1 MNIPSEE
8 VEMTSINMTGRRGGG
23 AKPARSNTPGRES
36 ARRVGAL
43 LMACALVLLAAC
55 GASQTQ
61 NRDAGAQ
68 AMPAQQTPTP
78 AQTPVQEGDITI
90 TPITHASFQI
100 EYGGRVIHVDPTSPG
115 DYSRAK
121 QADLVLIT
129 HDHPD
134 HLDPAAVSRVRKP
147 GAPVV
152 APQAAAEKIEN
163 PTVMANGETK
173 TVAGISIEAVPMY
186 NLQRGPAPGQ
196 LFHPK
201 GRGNGYVLT
210 LGGKRLYV
218 AGDTECTPEM
228 RALKNIDIAFVP
240 MNLPY
245 TMPPAEAAEC
255 VKAFKPKVAYPYHY
269 RGQNPEEF
277 KAALK
282 GEPVEVRLL
291 DWYPSQG
298 AVGTKQ

>member
-1 MNIPSEE
+1 L
-8 VEMTSINMTGRRGGG
+8 
-23 AKPARSNTPGRES
+23 A
-36 ARRVGAL
+36 
-43 LMACALVLLAAC
+43 LAAC
-55 GASQTQ
+55 GAAQTRSQ
-61 NRDAGAQ
+61 NSAAQ
-68 AMPAQQTPTP
+68 ATPGRQAETP
-78 AQTPVQEGDITI
+78 AQTSVQEGDVTI
-90 TPITHASFQI
+90 TPITHASLQI
-100 EYGGRVIHVDPTSPG
+100 EYGGKVIHVDPTSPG

-134 HLDPAAVSRVRKP
+134 HLDPAAIARVRKA

-152 APQAAAEKIEN
+152 APQAAADKIEN
-163 PTVMANGETK
+163 PTVMSNGETK

-186 NLQRGPAPGQ
+186 NLQRGPSPGQ

-210 LGGKRLYV
+210 LGDKRVYI

-228 RALKNIDIAFVP
+228 RSLKNIDVAFIP

-255 VKAFKPKVAYPYHY
+255 VKAFRPKVVFPYHY

-282 GEPVEVRLL
+282 GEPIEVRLL
-291 DWYPSQG
+291 EWYPTTKPAGG
-298 AVGTKQ
+298 AK